1 MHDKKTRELTG
12 FVAWGGGFGHGV
24 GMSQTGAVGMAEK
37 KATFEEILEHY
48 YRGIELVR
56 MCTDPSGCPSLF

>member
-1 MHDKKTRELTG
+1 VYIEPVHDKTKELTG

-37 KATFEEILEHY
+37 KATYAEILAHY

-56 MCTDPSGCPSLF
+56 MCTDPSGC